1 MVKVVIM
8 DQERR
13 VFDNQARQISLP
25 GVDGEFAV
33 LDLHAPMI
41 SVLKAGR
48 ILVDGRYLAISRGIA
63 MVQRNELVVLVER

>member
-1 MVKVVIM
+1 MVKVLIM

-13 VFDNQARQISLP
+13 LFDKEAKQISLP
-25 GVDGEFAV
+25 GMDGEFAV

-41 SVLKAGR
+41 SLLKAGK
-48 ILVDGRYLAISRGIA
+48 ILVDGRYLAINRGVA